1 MKESRLQITGTK
13 REVLTKYHTIK
24 KPVISSKKRNNSM
37 NLYASNH
44 IASKGTM
51 INLSSKAPNKTPV
64 DHPQEPSRLLTA
76 IISIK
81 QGTH

>member
-1 MKESRLQITGTK
+1 
-13 REVLTKYHTIK
+13 
-24 KPVISSKKRNNSM
+24 
-37 NLYASNH
+37 
-44 IASKGTM
+44 M

-81 QGTH
+81 PGTHTEEPGEPSAWVCQ